1 MLDYKMLSCCYD
13 DQYLILVLPWSDL
26 GHNQWDW
33 TYPAWTPENYHQSP
47 SSHKLQSKSNALK
60 SLHIFVHLKDGTW
73 FRFKLLLNLKELLS
87 SSSHLRRKEA
97 KARHR
102 HRRWHLLWH
111 FWHHQLQLR
120 HRRPLLRHHQIQLQQ
135 LLRHPRYL
143 SGTGTSFSKE
153 QVSASSVFLGEL
165 YNCPTSE
172 LLLERNSL

>member
-1 MLDYKMLSCCYD
+1 MLDYNMLSRSYD
-13 DQYLILVLPWSDL
+13 DQYLILALPWSDL

-73 FRFKLLLNLKELLS
+73 FRFKLLLNLKELFS
-87 SSSHLRRKEA
+87 SSSHLGRKEA

-102 HRRWHLLWH
+102 HHRRRLFWH

-120 HRRPLLRHHQIQLQQ
+120 HRQPLLRHHQIQLQQ
-135 LLRHPRYL
+135 LLRHPPYL

-153 QVSASSVFLGEL
+153 QVSASSVFLSEL

-172 LLLERNSL
+172 LFYERNSL